1 MKIIRPV
8 AISALISSNVPEN
21 DYAEYSAAATYAVGD
36 RVIVAAEHKI
46 YESLQA
52 SNTGHAPSTSV
63 TWWLEVG
70 ATNRW
75 RMFDDSLTAQTSNF
89 DEITVV
95 IQPAS
100 RIDSLA
106 LLNVDATT
114 VQITMTDPLEGEVY
128 DKSFSLSN
136 TSGISDWYA
145 YFFEPIERKYDLIV
159 SGLPQYPNAELSISL
174 ANEGHAVLC
183 GECVIGQQKVI
194 GKTMQGASIG
204 IQDYS
209 VKQRDAFGN
218 YTVLERSFNKRANFT
233 VMVDAQFVDA
243 LQRLLAQYRAMPIV
257 YIGTD
262 SYTSTFIYGFYKD
275 FSIEIAYLKHSI
287 CSLEVEGLT

>member
-8 AISALISSNVPEN
+8 AISTLVSSTVPEN
-21 DYAEYSAAATYAVGD
+21 DYAEYNPATTYGAGD
-36 RVIVAAEHKI
+36 RVIIAAEHKI

-75 RMFDDSLTAQTSNF
+75 KMFDDSITAQTSNP
-89 DEITVV
+89 DEITVAV
-95 IQPAS
+95 LPAS

-114 VQITMTDPLEGEVY
+114 VQVTMTDPLEGVVY
-128 DKSFSLSN
+128 DKSFSLSD

-159 SGLPQYPNAELSISL
+159 TGLPQYPNAELTISL
-174 ANEGHAVLC
+174 ANEGHTVLC

-194 GKTMQGASIG
+194 GKTMQGPSIG

-233 VMVDAQFVDA
+233 VMVDAQFVDT
-243 LQRLLAQYRAMPIV
+243 LQRLLAQYRAVPIV

-262 SYTSTFIYGFYKD
+262 SYASTFIYGFYKD